1 MNSLAEA
8 LKNATFEKRIR
19 PVFDAQIH
27 VAITK
32 EMEDKIKKAA
42 HEEGITVPQF
52 VRQILE
58 KEVNDYAK

>member
-19 PVFDAQIH
+19 PVLDAQIH

-32 EMEDKIKKAA
+32 ELEDKIKKVA
-42 HEEGITVPQF
+42 HEKGITAPRF

-58 KEVNDYAK
+58 KEMRDYGN